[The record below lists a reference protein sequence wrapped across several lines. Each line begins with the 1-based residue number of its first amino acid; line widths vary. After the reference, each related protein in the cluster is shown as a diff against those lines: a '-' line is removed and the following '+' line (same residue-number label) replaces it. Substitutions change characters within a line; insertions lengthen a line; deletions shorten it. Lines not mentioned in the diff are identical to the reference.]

1 MMSRNRT
8 NSATSLQS
16 VQSSAAGSTCP
27 HRGHTQLERL
37 KTLKL
42 ASNRLTRI
50 ALSVAGAPDDRIESS
65 SIESL
70 QTSGGTAAGT
80 ADLSVSV
87 SKLKLKC
94 SLHNHLIVTK
104 KLSLSP

>member
-1 MMSRNRT
+1 MSRPSTPLMMSRNRT

-16 VQSSAAGSTCP
+16 VQSGTGNTCP

-50 ALSVAGAPDDRIESS
+50 ALTMSGVMGTDDRVESS
-65 SIESL
+65 STESL
-70 QTSGGTAAGT
+70 HTTGSGAEVDA
-80 ADLSVSV
+80 
-87 SKLKLKC
+87 
-94 SLHNHLIVTK
+94 
-104 KLSLSP
+104 